1 MGIRREVK
9 LLRHGRDWRGRS
21 TVPKSAQPHE
31 LEYEEREFPTAWA
44 RTRTAVRARAGL
56 RRALLKPVV
65 WSQTTPVV
73 EGTEYLD
80 SVRGPVVFVANHTSH
95 LDTPLILG
103 SLPERFADRVAVG
116 AASDYF
122 FDVRWRAT
130 LTAIFFNAFPVERY
144 GSRRL
149 RSLALDLVD
158 EGWSLLLY
166 PEGTRS
172 EDGWMNPF
180 KLGASALCVTKGI
193 PCVPIA
199 LRGSYAAM
207 PRGRNWPQPGKP
219 RVTVRYGRPLV
230 PEEGE
235 DVRAFRV
242 RMAKAVSQLAAE
254 EDLGWYGAL
263 RAAADDRLEVPGGA
277 RSVRPG
283 ALAREEP
290 TAERAG
296 ESKAGKNGKT
306 GAGAGEQVAHWRRIW
321 SSTEPL
327 GEKRRKVWR
336 D

>member
-1 MGIRREVK
+1 MSVRREIK

-21 TVPKSAQPHE
+21 TVPQSAEPHV
-31 LEYEEREFPTAWA
+31 LEQEGREFPTAWA
-44 RTRTAVRARAGL
+44 RTRVAVTARKGL
-56 RRALLKPVV
+56 RRTLLKPVAF
-65 WSQTTPVV
+65 SQIKPVI

-80 SVRGPVVFVANHTSH
+80 GVRGPVVFVANHSSH

-158 EGWSLLLY
+158 DGWSLLLY

-172 EDGWMNPF
+172 EDGWINPF
-180 KLGASALCVTKGI
+180 KLGAAMLCVTKGI

-219 RVTVRYGRPLV
+219 RVTVRYGRPIL

-263 RAAADDRLEVPGGA
+263 RAAADDSLEIPGGA
-277 RSVRPG
+277 RPVRPG
-283 ALAREEP
+283 ALRGADPRPDGADEP
-290 TAERAG
+290 
-296 ESKAGKNGKT
+296 
-306 GAGAGEQVAHWRRIW
+306 VAHWRRIW
-321 SSTEPL
+321 ASTQPL
-327 GEKRRKVWR
+327 DDKRRRVWR
-336 D
+336 A

>member
-1 MGIRREVK
+1 MSIRREVR

-21 TVPKSAQPHE
+21 TVPQSAEPHV
-31 LEYEEREFPTAWA
+31 LEQEGREFPTAWA
-44 RTRTAVRARAGL
+44 RTQLAVTARKGL
-56 RRALLKPVV
+56 RRTLLKPVA
-65 WSQTTPVV
+65 WSQTRPVI
-73 EGTEYLD
+73 EGTGYLD
-80 SVRGPVVFVANHTSH
+80 GVRGPVVFVANHSSH

-158 EGWSLLLY
+158 NGWSLLLY

-172 EDGWMNPF
+172 EDGWINPF
-180 KLGASALCVTKGI
+180 KLGAAMLCVRKGI

-219 RVTVRYGRPLV
+219 RVSVRYGRPLV

-235 DVRAFRV
+235 EVRAFQL
-242 RMAKAVSQLAAE
+242 RMAKAISQLAAE

-263 RAAADDRLEVPGGA
+263 RAAADDDLEIPGGA
-277 RSVRPG
+277 RPVRPG
-283 ALAREEP
+283 AVKAKEP
-290 TAERAG
+290 KPDGSA
-296 ESKAGKNGKT
+296 
-306 GAGAGEQVAHWRRIW
+306 EQVAHWRRIW
-321 SSTEPL
+321 ASTQPL
-327 GEKRRKVWR
+327 DDKRRRVWR
-336 D
+336 A